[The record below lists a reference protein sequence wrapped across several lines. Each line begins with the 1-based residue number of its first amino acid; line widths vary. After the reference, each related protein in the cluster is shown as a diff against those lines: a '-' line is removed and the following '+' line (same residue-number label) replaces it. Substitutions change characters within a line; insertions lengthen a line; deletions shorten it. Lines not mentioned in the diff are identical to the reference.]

1 MGGREI
7 IMKKLLFIALVAMT
21 VVAPFASSVA
31 YADYAIDKTIQAP

>member
-7 IMKKLLFIALVAMT
+7 VMKKLLFIALVAMA

-31 YADYAIDKTIQAP
+31 DADYAIDKTIQAP